1 MYGLVG
7 IKEILKEKKKKRSYG
22 HFAYRKREGKKK
34 SNFVYLVHF

>member
-7 IKEILKEKKKKRSYG
+7 IKEILKEKKKKLWA
-22 HFAYRKREGKKK
+22 FCIQKKRGKKK